1 MKLYRSFKNIN
12 TIKNSVVSI
21 GMFDGVNLG
30 HTSVINRVIEIA
42 KEKNIKS
49 IIITFSNSP
58 VSYFSK
64 DIIDLQITNSKEKI
78 ALFRK
83 TQLDYL
89 FVIEFNEYIANLI
102 PFDFI
107 NDILI
112 SLFNVKYMVFGYD
125 NHFGKNR
132 EGSFEHLKHYGPS
145 YGFEVEEIPKQDI
158 NDVGVSSTKIRNS
171 LLEGNISLA
180 NDCLGYSYVLTGNVI
195 KGNQLGRTIG
205 FPTANVEIPEDYK
218 LIPKNGQQSAESKAY
233 DKVASA
239 KADVDAI
246 LEDTRQME
254 ESPEKIEKF
263 RIFAQEIKKDVPA
276 VFLYSPNF
284 IYVVPEKLQGVVPK
298 NIETPSE
305 RFLSVYNWYLETDT
319 VWRIFN

>member
-1 MKLYRSFKNIN
+1 MKLYRSLKNIN

-21 GMFDGVNLG
+21 GMFDGVHLG
-30 HTSVINRVIEIA
+30 HASVINRVIAIA

-102 PFDFI
+102 PSTFI

-112 SLFNVKYMVFGYD
+112 SLFKVSYMVFGYD

-132 EGSFEHLKHYGPS
+132 EGTFKYISENFKDIKAELINASKKNKITIS
-145 YGFEVEEIPKQDI
+145 STFIKEEIVNGHII
-158 NDVGVSSTKIRNS
+158 NANKLLGHPYKIS
-171 LLEGNISLA
+171 GI
-180 NDCLGYSYVLTGNVI
+180 VV
-195 KGNQLGRTIG
+195 KGMQLGRKLG
-205 FPTANVEIPEDYK
+205 FPTANMAYDNTEKI
-218 LIPKNGQQSAESKAY
+218 LPKNGVYYTITKIKDKEYVSITNIGIKPSVQESNTISIETHILDFNQSIY
-233 DKVASA
+233 GQ
-239 KADVDAI
+239 I
-246 LEDTRQME
+246 IT
-254 ESPEKIEKF
+254 IKF
-263 RIFAQEIKKDVPA
+263 IDRIRDEIKFNHINDLIDQITKDVFS
-276 VFLYSPNF
+276 VR
-284 IYVVPEKLQGVVPK
+284 KLNSLHV
-298 NIETPSE
+298 TP
-305 RFLSVYNWYLETDT
+305 
-319 VWRIFN
+319 

>member
-1 MKLYRSFKNIN
+1 MKLYRSLKNIN

-21 GMFDGVNLG
+21 GMFDGVHLG

-102 PFDFI
+102 PSTFM

-112 SLFNVKYMVFGYD
+112 SLFKVSYMVFGYD

-132 EGSFEHLKHYGPS
+132 EGTFKYISENFKDIKAELINASKKNKITIS
-145 YGFEVEEIPKQDI
+145 STFIKEEIVNGHII
-158 NDVGVSSTKIRNS
+158 NANKLLGHPYKIS
-171 LLEGNISLA
+171 GI
-180 NDCLGYSYVLTGNVI
+180 VV
-195 KGNQLGRTIG
+195 KGMQLGRKLG
-205 FPTANVEIPEDYK
+205 FPTANMAYDNTEKI
-218 LIPKNGQQSAESKAY
+218 LPKNGVYYTITKIKGKEYVSITNIGIKPSVQESNCISIETHILDFNQSIYGQNISIIFI
-233 DKVASA
+233 D
-239 KADVDAI
+239 
-246 LEDTRQME
+246 
-254 ESPEKIEKF
+254 
-263 RIFAQEIKKDVPA
+263 RIRNEIKFNHINDLIDQITKDVST
-276 VFLYSPNF
+276 VR
-284 IYVVPEKLQGVVPK
+284 KL
-298 NIETPSE
+298 NSLHITA
-305 RFLSVYNWYLETDT
+305 
-319 VWRIFN
+319 

>member
-1 MKLYRSFKNIN
+1 MKLYRSLKNIN

-21 GMFDGVNLG
+21 GMFDGVHLG

-102 PFDFI
+102 PSTFM

-112 SLFNVKYMVFGYD
+112 SLFKVSYMVFGYD

-132 EGSFEHLKHYGPS
+132 EGTFKYISENYKDIKAGLINASKKNKITISSTFIR
-145 YGFEVEEIPKQDI
+145 EEIVNGHII
-158 NDVGVSSTKIRNS
+158 NANKLLGHPYKIS
-171 LLEGNISLA
+171 GI
-180 NDCLGYSYVLTGNVI
+180 VV
-195 KGNQLGRTIG
+195 KGIQLGRKLG
-205 FPTANVEIPEDYK
+205 FPTANMAYDNTEKI
-218 LIPKNGQQSAESKAY
+218 LPKNGVYYTITKIKDKEYVSITNIGIKPSVQESNCISIETHILDFNQSIYGQNISIIFI
-233 DKVASA
+233 D
-239 KADVDAI
+239 
-246 LEDTRQME
+246 
-254 ESPEKIEKF
+254 
-263 RIFAQEIKKDVPA
+263 RIRNEIKFNHINDLIDQITKDVST
-276 VFLYSPNF
+276 VR
-284 IYVVPEKLQGVVPK
+284 KLNSLQ
-298 NIETPSE
+298 IT
-305 RFLSVYNWYLETDT
+305 T
-319 VWRIFN
+319 

>member
-21 GMFDGVNLG
+21 GMFDGVHLG
-30 HTSVINRVIEIA
+30 HASVINRVIAIA

-58 VSYFSK
+58 ISYFSK

-102 PFDFI
+102 PSTFM

-112 SLFNVKYMVFGYD
+112 SLFKVSYMVFGYD

-132 EGSFEHLKHYGPS
+132 EGTFKYITENFKDINAELIIASKKDKITIS
-145 YGFEVEEIPKQDI
+145 STRIKEEIVNGHII
-158 NDVGVSSTKIRNS
+158 NANK
-171 LLEGNISLA
+171 LLGHPYNIS
-180 NDCLGYSYVLTGNVI
+180 GKVV
-195 KGNQLGRTIG
+195 KGMQLGRKLG
-205 FPTANVEIPEDYK
+205 FPTANIAYENNEKI
-218 LIPKNGQQSAESKAY
+218 LPKNGVYYTVTKIKDKEYISITNIGIKPSVQESNCVSIETHILDFHQSIYGQNISIIFI
-233 DKVASA
+233 D
-239 KADVDAI
+239 
-246 LEDTRQME
+246 
-254 ESPEKIEKF
+254 
-263 RIFAQEIKKDVPA
+263 RIRNEIKFNHINDLIDQITKDVST
-276 VFLYSPNF
+276 VR
-284 IYVVPEKLQGVVPK
+284 KLNSLQV
-298 NIETPSE
+298 T
-305 RFLSVYNWYLETDT
+305 T
-319 VWRIFN
+319 